1 MQLAKKWPEMVV
13 KWPTLKVV
21 SFFTH
26 KSIQLG
32 SISGPS
38 KRLALVHF
46 QNYQIRS
53 HLASDML
60 INLYNL
66 SFLDLSEITLDFLS
80 RHIKNI
86 VPPKC
91 FQLSSK
97 ARISRRNSNTGASY
111 GYRFQGEI
119 LIIIMVIFFQ
129 KAKQNSYVS
138 SMHVSP

>member
-1 MQLAKKWPEMVV
+1 
-13 KWPTLKVV
+13 
-21 SFFTH
+21 
-26 KSIQLG
+26 
-32 SISGPS
+32 
-38 KRLALVHF
+38 
-46 QNYQIRS
+46 
-53 HLASDML
+53 ML

-119 LIIIMVIFFQ
+119 LIIIMVIFFLES
-129 KAKQNSYVS
+129 KTKLICFVHACVPMKVNKYIPSFPLFIHIGCGYIGKLLINCSKSAVLEKK
-138 SMHVSP
+138 